1 MMPSNAVAEDL
12 TNEPE
17 ASDDGRTVDS
27 IDETPSLLSDEPT
40 LELVAQARNGNRMAA
55 EALLERCLPQV
66 RRWAHG
72 RLPQGA
78 RGHLDTGD
86 LVNDAALHLIRRLD
100 VFEPRHVGAMQGY
113 LRQSI
118 VNRIRDEVR
127 RIGRRPQMDDLPDDY
142 CSDHTS
148 PIELAIRSEAY
159 DHYREALTGLTPKDR
174 ELVVARIEVQWSCA
188 EIAERFGMPSVAAAG
203 MAVTRALRRLLRKI
217 ADQR

>member
-1 MMPSNAVAEDL
+1 MMPCDAVAEDL
-12 TNEPE
+12 TNEPVV
-17 ASDDGRTVDS
+17 SDDGRTVDS
-27 IDETPSLLSDEPT
+27 NEETPSLLSDEPT
-40 LELVAQARNGNRMAA
+40 LELIAQARNGNRMAA

-72 RLPQGA
+72 RLPQAA

-86 LVNDAALHLIRRLD
+86 LVNDAALHLIKRLD
-100 VFEPRHVGAMQGY
+100 MFEPRHVGAMQAY

-127 RIGRRPQMDDLPDDY
+127 RIGRRPPMEDLPDDC
-142 CSDHTS
+142 CSDYTS

-159 DHYREALTGLTPKDR
+159 DHYREALTRLTPKDR
-174 ELVVARIEVQWSCA
+174 ELVVARIELQWSCA
-188 EIAERFGMPSVAAAG
+188 EIAERFGLPSVAAVG
-203 MAVTRALRRLLRKI
+203 MAVTRALRRLVRKI